1 MPILISNKQKTIRID
16 RRKIREKAEKL
27 LRNLA
32 HPDAELSI
40 LFVNDEEIT
49 RLNELYLKRSGPTNV
64 ISFPMQSPDLPGIH
78 PEILGDVVISMET
91 AGREAGQ
98 EDISLEA
105 KTDWL
110 LVHGILH
117 LLGYDH
123 EKAKDARA
131 MFKKEKEM
139 LDILRRD

>member
-1 MPILISNKQKTIRID
+1 M
-16 RRKIREKAEKL
+16 
-27 LRNLA
+27 A
-32 HPDAELSI
+32 HHDAELSI

-64 ISFPMQSPDLPGIH
+64 ISFPMHSPDTSGIH

-91 AGREAGQ
+91 AGRESGQ
-98 EDISLEA
+98 EGISLEA

-123 EKAKDARA
+123 EKAKDARV

-139 LDILRRD
+139 LDLLRRK

>member
-1 MPILISNKQKTIRID
+1 M
-16 RRKIREKAEKL
+16 
-27 LRNLA
+27 A

-64 ISFPMQSPDLPGIH
+64 ISFPMQSPDLPCIH

-91 AGREAGQ
+91 AGREAEQ
-98 EDISLEA
+98 EGISLEA

-123 EKAKDARA
+123 EKAKDARI
-131 MFKKEKEM
+131 MFKKEREE
-139 LDILRRD
+139 LDLLRRK